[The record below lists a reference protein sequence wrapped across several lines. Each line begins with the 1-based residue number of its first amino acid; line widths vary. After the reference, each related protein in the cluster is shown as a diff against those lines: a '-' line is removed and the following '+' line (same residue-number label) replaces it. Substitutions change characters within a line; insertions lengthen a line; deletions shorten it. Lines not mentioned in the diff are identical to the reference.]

1 MNVLGIY
8 GAFDWDSTS
17 PDGWVHD
24 SGATLFVNNRHICSI
39 SEERLTKNKYEGNFP
54 YHSIM
59 YCISYSNICN
69 EDIDIV
75 AIPSHCC
82 TKFYQKYKNN
92 YINNKIKEI
101 FPNARVEV
109 ISHHISHAAAS
120 VFTSDFNEGS
130 FITLDNSGSLII
142 NNFNDI
148 LSAEHSSVGYFNKS
162 KNIFRY
168 FPTLNGLNH
177 FGQYYHEWAW
187 YIYCQKMKKDINI
200 LDSKYRETF
209 SGKVMGLCAYGKYND
224 SVKDYSLSFEG
235 IPSLQFKTFPS
246 NRESFICNDAFL
258 LSAEDKSAYLQKNFE
273 MAILDYLKYLK
284 NESYLE
290 DNICL
295 SGGVFLNVLANTK
308 IKQSN
313 IVKNIHI
320 PPFTSDCGLHFG
332 AACYMLFKSKESIEL
347 PKNISLLGKRY
358 TNDLIF
364 EEINQSTT
372 LNYKFFKDFN
382 ELCKIVSVYLNE
394 NKIIAWFQN
403 KSEFGPRSLGSRSI
417 LMNPQPKEN
426 KDTLN
431 FRIKHREYWRPFA
444 GVMLEEYVE
453 EYFEENFKSPYML
466 YSQTVKKEKIKEIS
480 AISHHDNTCRI
491 QTVNRDLNYEITV
504 LLEEYYKL
512 TGTPILL
519 NTSFNDN
526 GQPIVETPKDALYSF
541 INMDIDYLIIGNYII
556 TKK

>member
-1 MNVLGIY
+1 
-8 GAFDWDSTS
+8 
-17 PDGWVHD
+17 
-24 SGATLFVNNRHICSI
+24 
-39 SEERLTKNKYEGNFP
+39 
-54 YHSIM
+54 
-59 YCISYSNICN
+59 
-69 EDIDIV
+69 
-75 AIPSHCC
+75 
-82 TKFYQKYKNN
+82 
-92 YINNKIKEI
+92 
-101 FPNARVEV
+101 
-109 ISHHISHAAAS
+109 
-120 VFTSDFNEGS
+120 
-130 FITLDNSGSLII
+130 
-142 NNFNDI
+142 
-148 LSAEHSSVGYFNKS
+148 
-162 KNIFRY
+162 
-168 FPTLNGLNH
+168 
-177 FGQYYHEWAW
+177 
-187 YIYCQKMKKDINI
+187 
-200 LDSKYRETF
+200 
-209 SGKVMGLCAYGKYND
+209 
-224 SVKDYSLSFEG
+224 
-235 IPSLQFKTFPS
+235 
-246 NRESFICNDAFL
+246 
-258 LSAEDKSAYLQKNFE
+258 

-364 EEINQSTT
+364 KEISQSTT
-372 LNYKFFKDFN
+372 LNYKIFKDFN

-466 YSQTVKKEKIKEIS
+466 YSQTIKKEKIKEIS